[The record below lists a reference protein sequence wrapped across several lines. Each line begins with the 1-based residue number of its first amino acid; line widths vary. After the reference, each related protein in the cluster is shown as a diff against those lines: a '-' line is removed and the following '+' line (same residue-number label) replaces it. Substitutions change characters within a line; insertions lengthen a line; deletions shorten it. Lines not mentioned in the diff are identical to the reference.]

1 MAEEIV
7 KSGLKSM
14 KNVHFLIGLAIMLV
28 FNFIPAVDPIT
39 PIGMKILGIFIAT
52 LYLWI
57 AVDTF
62 WASVLCIVA
71 IGFSGYDTMGNILT
85 ASFGSS
91 TVVQCLFM
99 LIYVGALQY
108 EKVSDYI
115 GRFFLTRKISQG
127 RPWVFLFTL
136 CIGCFLY
143 SVFMGP
149 FLPIFLFWPVCYGI
163 FKDVGYTSKD
173 KFPKIMLIMIVL
185 ACAAGFP
192 VAPYK
197 GNALALLAN
206 YRNMVSDPSYVNDG
220 MFFVIAF
227 VLGILFLIIS
237 MLIAKYVFRPDTSNI
252 KNYGMDQLNANP
264 LPPMNTRQKV
274 LGISFAI
281 FALAMLVP
289 SFFPTAPIMDFLYKN
304 SIGLAVAFVA
314 VLAATHI
321 DGQPVIALKPVMAKH
336 VDWGMVFLIAAAI
349 EIGSVLTNKQ
359 TGITSFLSQTLSPV
373 FTGMSYIMFVII
385 LLLVLMVLTNIC
397 NSLVIGMISQ
407 PIIMVYAQTTGIDA
421 APIVTLAIFFVL
433 SCAMFTPAASPFA
446 AMMFSNE
453 EWLPA
458 KDICKYTGVFILA
471 ELVLVLVIGLP
482 LTSLLL

>member
-1 MAEEIV
+1 
-7 KSGLKSM
+7 
-14 KNVHFLIGLAIMLV
+14 
-28 FNFIPAVDPIT
+28 
-39 PIGMKILGIFIAT
+39 
-52 LYLWI
+52 
-57 AVDTF
+57 
-62 WASVLCIVA
+62 
-71 IGFSGYDTMGNILT
+71 
-85 ASFGSS
+85 
-91 TVVQCLFM
+91 
-99 LIYVGALQY
+99 
-108 EKVSDYI
+108 
-115 GRFFLTRKISQG
+115 
-127 RPWVFLFTL
+127 
-136 CIGCFLY
+136 
-143 SVFMGP
+143 
-149 FLPIFLFWPVCYGI
+149 
-163 FKDVGYTSKD
+163 
-173 KFPKIMLIMIVL
+173 
-185 ACAAGFP
+185 
-192 VAPYK
+192 
-197 GNALALLAN
+197 
-206 YRNMVSDPSYVNDG
+206 MVSDPSYVSDG

-373 FTGMSYIMFVII
+373 FTGMSYIMFVVI

-471 ELVLVLVIGLP
+471 ELVLVLVVGLP